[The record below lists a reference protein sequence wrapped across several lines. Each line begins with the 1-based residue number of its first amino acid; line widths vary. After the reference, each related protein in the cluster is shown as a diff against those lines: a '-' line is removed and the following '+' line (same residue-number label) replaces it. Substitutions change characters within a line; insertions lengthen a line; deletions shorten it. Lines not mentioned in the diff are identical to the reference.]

1 MDLQSHIHGCIVTLM
16 ILFFLIILYLFGLGL
31 KSSAAHCF
39 DKSTVTVLKP
49 ILALGIVLHH
59 LQGQSVI
66 LHEFYRWGPLIVGVF
81 FFISGYELTYSFKN
95 KPNYLHNFF
104 VDRVLLK
111 LLLPYVLALFLELSL
126 NWHWVGYSLSDHIFN
141 SAGPSLFSNDWFMF
155 ALFYCYLIFALAG
168 HFHSDSIRL
177 SFIFI
182 GVLSFVLFT
191 AFMGY
196 GRNWWATPMAFSV
209 GTIYQYNES
218 AIIRLLAD
226 KKNYILS
233 NLFFLVGFGLLISL
247 SFIYKHHATTVMVYS
262 LLPLWIVTVFS
273 RLDLSKMAKN
283 KYIIWGSN
291 ISFELFLVHGIIIDF
306 LKAERFTTGI
316 PFVVTTLL
324 ISICAAFL
332 LNLTTKVIKTLK
344 VRMCK

>member
-1 MDLQSHIHGCIVTLM
+1 
-16 ILFFLIILYLFGLGL
+16 
-31 KSSAAHCF
+31 
-39 DKSTVTVLKP
+39 
-49 ILALGIVLHH
+49 
-59 LQGQSVI
+59 
-66 LHEFYRWGPLIVGVF
+66 
-81 FFISGYELTYSFKN
+81 
-95 KPNYLHNFF
+95 
-104 VDRVLLK
+104 
-111 LLLPYVLALFLELSL
+111 
-126 NWHWVGYSLSDHIFN
+126 
-141 SAGPSLFSNDWFMF
+141 
-155 ALFYCYLIFALAG
+155 
-168 HFHSDSIRL
+168 
-177 SFIFI
+177 
-182 GVLSFVLFT
+182 
-191 AFMGY
+191 
-196 GRNWWATPMAFSV
+196 MAFSV

-226 KKNYILS
+226 TKNYILS